1 MADVNY
7 MMKGIQRAFERQK
20 KQALVAEKQ
29 PPVAAKAPVVAPKQ
43 EPKKEEPLKSNLTEE
58 EIQYYWRSPFLIAL
72 CLRSIFFA
80 FHHPYWQRTLHAS
93 CELFGNHLEVIVGQ
107 GVLSRILF

>member
-1 MADVNY
+1 MSDVNY

-20 KQALVAEKQ
+20 KQALFAEKQ

-58 EIQYYWRSPFLIAL
+58 EIQYYCNLIHAANARSP
-72 CLRSIFFA
+72 S
-80 FHHPYWQRTLHAS
+80 HPNNPT
-93 CELFGNHLEVIVGQ
+93 N
-107 GVLSRILF
+107 RIIRERLAQMGLQPND